1 MEKITLQDII
11 PSGKD
16 LFLMA
21 SGLLIFA
28 VGFSFFI
35 LPYQMTTG
43 GVSGIGALIYY

>member
-1 MEKITLQDII
+1 
-11 PSGKD
+11 
-16 LFLMA
+16 MA

-43 GVSGIGALIYY
+43 GVSGIGALIYYVTKFPPSYTY